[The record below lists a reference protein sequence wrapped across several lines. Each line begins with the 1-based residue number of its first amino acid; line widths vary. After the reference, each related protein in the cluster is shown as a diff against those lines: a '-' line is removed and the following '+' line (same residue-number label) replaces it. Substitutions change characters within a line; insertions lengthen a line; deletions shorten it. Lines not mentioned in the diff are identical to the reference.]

1 VNGWTARLHAN
12 VRLVSLVAALV
23 ASILTSCVSG
33 SRSASGI
40 SGGKLQVV
48 AAEDFWGSI
57 ASQLGGDRVS
67 VTSIIT
73 NPNADPHDYEP
84 TPDDARLIAS
94 AGYVIENGIGYD
106 PWVQKLIDANPSD
119 GRNVLNVGDQVG
131 VAVGGNP
138 HQWYAPSNVQKV
150 IDAITAEYQKR
161 DATHTSYF
169 AQQRTAF
176 ETVGL
181 KRYHDLIAQIDQ
193 RFGGTAVG
201 ASESIFEPMASAL
214 GLDLL
219 TPPSFL
225 KAVSEGAEPTAGD
238 KATIDAQILQ
248 RQIKVYVYNS
258 QNATPDIQRQIDE
271 CRAQD
276 IPVTTIT
283 ETLVP
288 EGASF
293 QDWQASQLQALAS
306 ALAHPARP

>member
-1 VNGWTARLHAN
+1 MTGLRSFAVG
-12 VRLVSLVAALV
+12 VVALV
-23 ASILTSCVSG
+23 LASCVSG
-33 SRSASGI
+33 STSPSGS

-48 AAEDFWGSI
+48 ASEDFWGSI
-57 ASQLGGDRVS
+57 ASQLGGDRVT

-106 PWVQKLIDANPSD
+106 PWVQKLIDANPSN
-119 GRNVLNVGDQVG
+119 GREVLNVGDLVG
-131 VAVGGNP
+131 VADGGNP

-161 DATHTSYF
+161 DTAHSSYF

-181 KRYHDLIAQIDQ
+181 KRYLDLITQINQ
-193 RFGGTAVG
+193 RFGGTEVG

-214 GLDLL
+214 GLDLV

-225 KAVSEGAEPTAGD
+225 KALSEGTEPTAGD
-238 KATIDAQILQ
+238 KATIDAQIQ
-248 RQIKVYVYNS
+248 QHQIKVYVYNS

-271 CRAQD
+271 CRAQG
-276 IPVTTIT
+276 IPVATIT

-293 QDWQASQLQALAS
+293 QDWQASQLQALAA
-306 ALAHPARP
+306 ALARGVRG